1 MYNMSNSYDVEV
13 FDRSVEGCPEFEI
26 PVKSVQRY
34 EITDSNLGNY
44 SAGQLKFNL
53 NQLATS
59 SSYID
64 WKKSHLVIPITMS
77 VTSTVANGILG
88 ANALTPYLATL
99 KNSFTSLIDSIV
111 FSINNTEVVSKTG
124 SLANI
129 PMHFKLMTAFDQNDV
144 TALGA
149 SMGFVPDSVESFT
162 YSPAR
167 GELNN
172 ALGNALDFTMRTN
185 ANSGRIVR
193 HYKTIATLMDGIT
206 ASFYGS
212 AGNFGRLNTAHKS
225 YCDTNATTQTMNSY
239 IECVIPLRY
248 VHDVFD
254 KLPVMRGSACSLLV
268 NTHLPSTV
276 TTTLDA
282 SGLQSATTARS
293 VSTPNGF
300 LPFMISDAVAGTHG
314 NSAVVQTLTFRASVG
329 NVFNTQTQLRL
340 SLLEFNPEYEQRL
353 IKSPMKQVYYND
365 WYCFP
370 NQTTNVAAGSSVNA
384 MLNVNIPKLRR
395 LLIVPK
401 IAVNGTA
408 VEFQDAYV
416 SPYTSAGC
424 TCTPALISNLQV
436 FISGKPIYQ
445 SPLNYSWEQ
454 FLLEVDGVRS
464 INGGIDDGLRAGL
477 IDRDGFEKIYGFC
490 LVSLGRKDS
499 ADDGIEKALQISFTN
514 NNNVAM
520 SYSYFIEYERGWEID
535 VVSGKIVV

>member
-1 MYNMSNSYDVEV
+1 MSNAYDNEV
-13 FDRSVEGCPEFEI
+13 FDRSVEGSQEFEI
-26 PVKSVQRY
+26 PIKSVQRY
-34 EITDSNLGNY
+34 EVTDSNLGNY

-64 WKKSHLVIPITMS
+64 WKKSHLVIPITLS
-77 VTSTVANGILG
+77 IASSAANGILG
-88 ANALTPYLATL
+88 ANQMTQYFATL

-111 FSINNTEVVSKTG
+111 FSVNNTEVVSKTG
-124 SLANI
+124 SLMNI
-129 PMHFKLMTAFDQNDV
+129 PLHFKLMTTWDGNDV
-144 TALGA
+144 AALGS
-149 SMGFVPDSVESFT
+149 SMGFYPDSSESFT
-162 YSPAR
+162 YSAAR

-172 ALGNALDFTMRTN
+172 SIGNALDFSTRTGAN
-185 ANSGRIVR
+185 AGRIVR
-193 HYKTIATLMDGIT
+193 HYKTVASLLDGIT
-206 ASFYGS
+206 GSFYAT

-225 YCDTNATTQTMNSY
+225 YNDTNATTQTMNNY

-248 VHDVFD
+248 VHDVFE
-254 KLPVMRGSACSLLV
+254 KLPMMRGSACSLLV

-276 TTTLDA
+276 SLTLDNTGTMA
-282 SGLQSATTARS
+282 ANTARS
-293 VSTPNGF
+293 VMTPNSF
-300 LPFMISDAVAGTHG
+300 LPFMVSETTPGTHG
-314 NSAVVQTLTFRASVG
+314 NTAAVQTLTFRAIVG
-329 NVFNTQTQLRL
+329 NVFNSQTQLRL
-340 SLLEFNPEYEQRL
+340 SLVEFNPEYEQKL

-370 NQTTNVAAGSSVNA
+370 NQTSAVAAGSSVNA

-401 IAVNGTA
+401 IATNGNA
-408 VEFQDAYV
+408 AEFQDAYL
-416 SPYTSAGC
+416 SPFTSAGC
-424 TCTPALISNLQV
+424 TTTPALISNLQV

-445 SPLNYSWEQ
+445 SPLQYSWEQ
-454 FLLEVDGVRS
+454 FLLEVDGVHS
-464 INGGIDDGLRAGL
+464 VNGGIDDGLRAGL
-477 IDRDGFEKIYGFC
+477 IDRDAFEKVYGFC

-499 ADDGIEKALQISFTN
+499 ADDVIEKSIQISFTN